1 MLPSTVSW
9 GRFLHAVERRI
20 LAAVF
25 VFAGSVSL
33 ANARTYAEKIEGI
46 PYPTDQADW
55 RKKCGWLRREI
66 ARQQNIAS
74 SGTTQPG
81 TFSYETQA
89 IARNNVAT
97 LDSRMSDFHCN
108 TGYITSAPPPP
119 AKSNIERCIEAC
131 KANTHRTPEK
141 CLDACNHR

>member
-1 MLPSTVSW
+1 MRHSLLSCIYGCLCSDRAVSVSACLLPALAEARTPLLPSTVSW

-55 RKKCGWLRREI
+55 RKKCAWLRREI
-66 ARQQNIAS
+66 SRQQNIAS

-81 TFSYETQA
+81 TFSYETKETVEKKV
-89 IARNNVAT
+89 AR
-97 LDSRMSDFHCN
+97 SKQGR
-108 TGYITSAPPPP
+108 
-119 AKSNIERCIEAC
+119 E
-131 KANTHRTPEK
+131 
-141 CLDACNHR
+141 